1 MRANYLLWV
10 ILTVFYAVVTVG
22 YYLWWTLT
30 YTGWEPIG
38 TAALAMLTFMSAFL
52 AFYLWKT
59 DRTQGTVPE
68 DRLDANI
75 EDGESE
81 LGFFAPWSWW
91 PFFAGL
97 SAAMIFASLAIGWW
111 IFYISVPLGILSI
124 VGYVFEHSRGQYAH

>member
-10 ILTVFYAVVTVG
+10 ILTVFYAIVTAG

-38 TAALAMLTFMSAFL
+38 
-52 AFYLWKT
+52 
-59 DRTQGTVPE
+59 
-68 DRLDANI
+68 
-75 EDGESE
+75 ESE
-81 LGFFAPWSWW
+81 MGFFAPWSWW

-97 SAAMIFASLAIGWW
+97 SAAMVFASLAIGWW